1 MLQKSVITVLIGFL
15 IVSVISISGAATSAD
30 QSSVDNCIQHGEQD
44 AFNVPGRGETVVTV
58 NRSSNASIVRYTFQ
72 GHSGDPQF
80 SVHIPRG
87 VTVVNSSEFDV
98 SEQQARRDYNAD
110 QPWIEVT
117 LGSVAENIS
126 YTTAQSNIV
135 VPALEGENVDLF
147 YDPQP
152 TGFAGSQYVLL
163 GEYSTAMAQEGC
175 QHVRV
180 VVPESV
186 DLPRNPSRYAETV
199 ATAGKSLSIG
209 PKYRVVTAFVAPS
222 KMGDRNGFTPPRSLD
237 ENVGAAEYYVGPTAE
252 IGTIRNTW
260 VHEYVHTRQT
270 SLYPRW
276 MSEGS
281 AVYFT
286 TQVSLENG
294 WITPRQY
301 DRFFADKARANGTPD
316 TPNLKNP
323 EYIHGAFFFMQMED
337 DLEGTNT
344 SVEEI
349 YRELNAEGYDG
360 DSSMYVWD
368 FEDEVNSTTNTSVTY
383 ADPMLEP
390 VPVSYMVLPEW
401 WPHILRQNE
410 IILPL
415 VVSMIGVSI
424 GSIIREP
431 LSEVF
436 RFIKKNWTLSVY

>member
-1 MLQKSVITVLIGFL
+1 
-15 IVSVISISGAATSAD
+15 VSVISIPGAATTAD
-30 QSSVDNCIQHGEQD
+30 QPTVNSCIQHGEQD
-44 AFNVPGRGETVVTV
+44 AFSVPQRGETVVTV
-58 NRSSNASIVRYTFQ
+58 NRSSNISIVRYTFQ

-87 VTVVNSSEFDV
+87 LTVVNSSEFDI
-98 SEQQARRDYNAD
+98 SDQQARRDYNAD
-110 QPWIEVT
+110 QPWIEVA

-135 VPALEGENVDLF
+135 VPALEGEKVDLF

-152 TGFAGSQYVLL
+152 AGFAGSQYVLL

-222 KMGDRNGFTPPRSLD
+222 KMGNRNGFAPPRSYD
-237 ENVGAAEYYVGPTAE
+237 EDVGAAEYYVGPTAE
-252 IGTIRNTW
+252 IGTVRNTW

-286 TQVSLENG
+286 AQISLENG

-301 DRFFADKARANGTPD
+301 DRHFAKEARANGTPD
-316 TPNLKNP
+316 TPNLKNQ
-323 EYIHGAFFFMQMED
+323 EYIHGAFFFMQMEG
-337 DLEGTNT
+337 DLEGTNR

-349 YRELNAEGYDG
+349 YRGLNAEGYDS

-368 FEDEVNSTTNTSVTY
+368 FEDEINSTTNTSVTY
-383 ADPMLEP
+383 ANPMLEP
-390 VPVSYMVLPEW
+390 VTISYILLPEW
-401 WPHILRQNE
+401 WPHFLRQND
-410 IILPL
+410 ILLPFL
-415 VVSMIGVSI
+415 VSMTGVMI
-424 GSIIREP
+424 LSIIVDP
-431 LSEVF
+431 LNKVLMFVKESS
-436 RFIKKNWTLSVY
+436 KLSLF